1 MMRVEE
7 TTRKPTRVKNKIR
20 FVLTSTLKSFNFLD
34 LELTAGFLVVVSLQF
49 VRGDIVFDKSFFL
62 G

>member
-1 MMRVEE
+1 MRVEE

-20 FVLTSTLKSFNFLD
+20 FVLTATLKSYNFLD

-49 VRGDIVFDKSFFL
+49 ERGDIVFDKSFFL

>member
-1 MMRVEE
+1 MRVEE

-34 LELTAGFLVVVSLQF
+34 LKLTAGFLVVVSLQF

>member
-1 MMRVEE
+1 MRVEE

-34 LELTAGFLVVVSLQF
+34 LELTAGFLVVVSLEF